1 MAAGMAIRIFNCA
14 RCGKATKVCSCC
26 DRGNWYCKR
35 CAPIAERERIARA
48 KYRYRHT
55 FDGRSAAARRQARA
69 RRRRKE
75 EKKKEGEGQLAARE
89 AEAVDSTT
97 DAVPGAG
104 DLSGTSD
111 TKPGTQDAPS
121 CEKEALP
128 LKESAT
134 EEAVAGTEL
143 ELEEVDAE
151 PGLQNHGEATALE
164 PEIVTDRGRQ
174 SQSVSPIIPSW
185 SGPGRPA
192 RGEDEAAPITT
203 LDRTKEDCDAEEP
216 SAGRSAVGER
226 RDAPK
231 TKRSTLVG
239 GFSPR
244 QAPSWHCCDF
254 CRARWFGVPRVAL
267 IHRRLGRGPSP
278 LCPH

>member
-1 MAAGMAIRIFNCA
+1 MAIRIFNCA
-14 RCGKATKVCSCC
+14 RCEETTKICSCC

-55 FDGRSAAARRQARA
+55 FDGRSAAARRQARV

-75 EKKKEGEGQLAARE
+75 EKEKKEEGEGQLAARE

-104 DLSGTSD
+104 DLSETSD

-151 PGLQNHGEATALE
+151 PDLQHGVATALE
-164 PEIVTDRGRQ
+164 PEIVTDRGRRF
-174 SQSVSPIIPSW
+174 QSVSAIIPSW

-192 RGEDEAAPITT
+192 RGEDEAAPTT
-203 LDRTKEDCDAEEP
+203 TDRTKEDRDAGEP
-216 SAGRSAVGER
+216 SAGRSAADKRHG
-226 RDAPK
+226 APEG
-231 TKRSTLVG
+231 KRSTLVG
-239 GFSPR
+239 GFSQR

-254 CRARWFGVPRVAL
+254 CGARWFGVPRVAL

-278 LCPH
+278 PCTD